1 MNEVTCGG
9 GSAPLFIGDVLEFGR
24 IATDA
29 NGPAGISRAGDAAGE
44 VETAGTLKRL
54 DQLLDIDSLL
64 PCFCLVLKRERTK
77 I

>member
-9 GSAPLFIGDVLEFGR
+9 GSAPLFIGEVLELGR

-29 NGPAGISRAGDAAGE
+29 NGPGISRAGDPVGE
-44 VETAGTLKRL
+44 VETAGTLNRL

-64 PCFCLVLKRERTK
+64 PCFCLELKKRK
-77 I
+77 LLC